1 MVTMADSGAV
11 RARRHR
17 QHVAGNHA
25 LCRRDCGENRQVLR
39 ALPGTDEISARIPDF
54 DPQRSMRELA
64 EQLREA
70 CAANPADAVLA
81 REYRLTLQAL
91 VPDKETDDELSGLLS
106 ALQR

>member
-1 MVTMADSGAV
+1 MADSGAL

-25 LCRRDCGENRQVLR
+25 LCRAGCG
-39 ALPGTDEISARIPDF
+39 GTEQIPEASPQIPEAQAGSPELDPHSAM
-54 DPQRSMRELA
+54 QELA
-64 EQLREA
+64 AQLRLA

-91 VPDKETDDELSGLLS
+91 TPPKDADDELSDLLAS
-106 ALQR
+106 MQR